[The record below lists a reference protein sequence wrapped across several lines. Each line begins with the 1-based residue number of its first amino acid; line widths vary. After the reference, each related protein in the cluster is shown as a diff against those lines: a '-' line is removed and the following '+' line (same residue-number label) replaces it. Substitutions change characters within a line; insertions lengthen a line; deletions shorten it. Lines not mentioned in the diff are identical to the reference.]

1 MKIKEMGEAERPREK
16 MLSRGPGALSDTEL
30 LAILLRGGTPKE
42 SALGIA
48 RTLLG
53 LTDGRLSALFNMGAE
68 KMMQVPGVGECKAAT
83 LLAAM
88 ELGRRYLQEESTVV
102 KKPVVTSRMVY
113 DLMIPLMKGLDHE
126 ECWIVLLNDRNYMT
140 AKLKVTSGGGR
151 STTIDVRQILRMALD
166 RGAAGVLLVH
176 NHPTGNP
183 APSKADIKQ
192 TDQIRKGLDA
202 VGITLVDHVIIADDS
217 YFSFCDDTA
226 TPVR

>member
-1 MKIKEMGEAERPREK
+1 MGEAERPREK

-88 ELGRRYLQEESTVV
+88 CTRKFRS
-102 KKPVVTSRMVY
+102 KPVVAAIFPTIFNMLIVGPVVYFAYVRAPGDPVSIPTLLINMGAVALGELVVCYVLGLPMVAALKKLP
-113 DLMIPLMKGLDHE
+113 DK
-126 ECWIVLLNDRNYMT
+126 VLND
-140 AKLKVTSGGGR
+140 
-151 STTIDVRQILRMALD
+151 
-166 RGAAGVLLVH
+166 
-176 NHPTGNP
+176 
-183 APSKADIKQ
+183 
-192 TDQIRKGLDA
+192 
-202 VGITLVDHVIIADDS
+202 
-217 YFSFCDDTA
+217 
-226 TPVR
+226 

>member
-113 DLMIPLMKGLDHE
+113 DLMIPLMIEKGYHRDYSCALASTASTMGP
-126 ECWIVLLNDRNYMT
+126 IVPPSVLFIPFGVM
-140 AKLKVTSGGGR
+140 AGISV
-151 STTIDVRQILRMALD
+151 STMF
-166 RGAAGVLLVH
+166 AAGMLPGLLM
-176 NHPTGNP
+176 G
-183 APSKADIKQ
+183 ICM
-192 TDQIRKGLDA
+192 A
-202 VGITLVDHVIIADDS
+202 VCNFFICKKKLSMTW
-217 YFSFCDDTA
+217 
-226 TPVR
+226 